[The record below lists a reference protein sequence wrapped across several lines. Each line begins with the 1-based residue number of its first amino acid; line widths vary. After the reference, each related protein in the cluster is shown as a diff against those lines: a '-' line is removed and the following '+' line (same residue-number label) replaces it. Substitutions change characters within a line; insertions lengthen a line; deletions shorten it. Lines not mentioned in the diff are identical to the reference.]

1 MEGGATGR
9 TLEAAVLHVEGG
21 DRSKL
26 RPALP
31 LLLNME
37 ETIVLGANLRDMLTA
52 ILGAVSA
59 PAASFPA
66 LMARSV
72 SPQAGCV
79 TEIGIVRMAVMR
91 VVVVRIR

>member
-1 MEGGATGR
+1 M
-9 TLEAAVLHVEGG
+9 EGG
-21 DRSKL
+21 DRNKL

-59 PAASFPA
+59 PAASFPV

>member
-1 MEGGATGR
+1 MEAGAIGR

-21 DRSKL
+21 DRNKL

-52 ILGAVSA
+52 S
-59 PAASFPA
+59 
-66 LMARSV
+66 
-72 SPQAGCV
+72 
-79 TEIGIVRMAVMR
+79 E
-91 VVVVRIR
+91 